1 VSVIVV
7 SSLLPASEVTLSP
20 RCRNRDPAL
29 DMTDDE
35 SGRIVPRQGRPVL
48 AMEPRA
54 TGADQTATRLRGSG
68 R

>member
-1 VSVIVV
+1 
-7 SSLLPASEVTLSP
+7 
-20 RCRNRDPAL
+20 
-29 DMTDDE
+29 MTDDE

-54 TGADQTATRLRGSG
+54 TRADQTATRLRGSG

>member
-1 VSVIVV
+1 
-7 SSLLPASEVTLSP
+7 VTLSP

-54 TGADQTATRLRGSG
+54 TRADPTATRLRGSG